1 MAVRGGDGE
10 GAPVGEGA
18 QELMALQELMA
29 QWVVSAPGRK
39 ACSGCSSVAQ
49 CEGRGVKQGSPVT
62 ARTVALRA
70 ESLGVSRV
78 LSRRGR
84 SVGGGRGGGLERF
97 PFGEFQTAWVQSLAP
112 LLTDLGQAISWPQA
126 SVSPC
131 VKWR

>member
-10 GAPVGEGA
+10 GTPVGEGA

-29 QWVVSAPGRK
+29 QRVVSAPGRK

-84 SVGGGRGGGLERF
+84 SVGGGEGVWKGF
-97 PFGEFQTAWVQSLAP
+97 PSVNFRLPGFKAWLRC
-112 LLTDLGQAISWPQA
+112 LLTLGKLSHGPRPQFPH
-126 SVSPC
+126 V
-131 VKWR
+131 